1 MLLFA
6 PKNLGIH
13 KLKTMKISIEIPE
26 ACGENW
32 EHMTVSQLGKFCQVC
47 EKEVIDFTNTTD
59 AELLQK
65 IKSGQKIC
73 GRFKQSQLSRD
84 LKPNNSKTNWKQLA
98 VAAGFTSVL
107 AIAAPANAQKTSTK
121 TEQLEKTSEKNSEE
135 KNSISAK
142 DSIVISGTVTDE
154 EDLPIPGVHIKV
166 LDSKI
171 LTQTDFD
178 GHFKIIL
185 PEKTAANN
193 LKLEFTSLGY
203 ETQVINADLKSENL
217 DIKMNTSET
226 ITTGIVVVEKT
237 NLLRRVGYFFKR
249 LF

>member
-47 EKEVIDFTNTTD
+47 KKEVIDFTNTTD

-135 KNSISAK
+135 KHSISAK

-178 GHFKIIL
+178 GNFKIIL

-193 LKLEFTSLGY
+193 FKLEFTSIGY
-203 ETQVINADLKSENL
+203 ENKIINVDAKSKILNIELKMETL
-217 DIKMNTSET
+217 LMGEVAIVRKMN
-226 ITTGIVVVEKT
+226 VF
-237 NLLRRVGYFFKR
+237 RRVGLFFKR

>member
-1 MLLFA
+1 
-6 PKNLGIH
+6 
-13 KLKTMKISIEIPE
+13 MKISIEIPE

-47 EKEVIDFTNTTD
+47 KKEVIDFTNTTD

>member
-47 EKEVIDFTNTTD
+47 KKEVIDFTNTTD

-135 KNSISAK
+135 KHSISAK

-178 GHFKIIL
+178 GNFMIVL
-185 PEKTAANN
+185 AAKTTANN

>member
-1 MLLFA
+1 MEVSVGA
-6 PKNLGIH
+6 VTRCPRGIFRV
-13 KLKTMKISIEIPE
+13 
-26 ACGENW
+26 ENW
-32 EHMTVSQLGKFCQVC
+32 EHMTVSQQGKFCQVC
-47 EKEVIDFTNTTD
+47 KKEVIDFTKT
-59 AELLQK
+59 AEVELFEK
-65 IKSGQKIC
+65 IKNGQKIC
-73 GRFKQSQLSRD
+73 GRFKQSQLSHD
-84 LKPNNSKTNWKQLA
+84 LKSNLSKTNWKQLA
-98 VAAGFTSVL
+98 VAAGFTSIL

-135 KNSISAK
+135 KHSISAK

-178 GHFKIIL
+178 GNFMIVL
-185 PEKTAANN
+185 AAKTTANN

>member
-47 EKEVIDFTNTTD
+47 KKEVIDFTNTTD
-59 AELLQK
+59 DELLQK

-135 KNSISAK
+135 KHSISAK

-178 GHFKIIL
+178 GNFMIVL
-185 PEKTAANN
+185 AAKTTANN

>member
-13 KLKTMKISIEIPE
+13 KLKTMKISIEIPK

-47 EKEVIDFTNTTD
+47 KKEVIDFTNTTD

-135 KNSISAK
+135 KHSISAK

-178 GHFKIIL
+178 GNFMIVL
-185 PEKTAANN
+185 AAKTTANN

>member
-178 GHFKIIL
+178 GNFMIVL
-185 PEKTAANN
+185 AAKTTANN

>member
-1 MLLFA
+1 
-6 PKNLGIH
+6 
-13 KLKTMKISIEIPE
+13 MKISIEIPE

-47 EKEVIDFTNTTD
+47 KKEVIDFTNTTD

-135 KNSISAK
+135 KHSISAK

-178 GHFKIIL
+178 GNFMIVL
-185 PEKTAANN
+185 AAKTTANN
-193 LKLEFTSLGY
+193 LKLEFT
-203 ETQVINADLKSENL
+203 
-217 DIKMNTSET
+217 
-226 ITTGIVVVEKT
+226 
-237 NLLRRVGYFFKR
+237 
-249 LF
+249 

>member
-47 EKEVIDFTNTTD
+47 KKEVIDFTNTTD
-59 AELLQK
+59 DELLQK

-135 KNSISAK
+135 KHSISAK

-178 GHFKIIL
+178 GNFMIVL
-185 PEKTAANN
+185 AAKTTANS

>member
-1 MLLFA
+1 LLLFA

-59 AELLQK
+59 DELLQK

-73 GRFKQSQLSRD
+73 GRFKQSQLFRD
-84 LKPNNSKTNWKQLA
+84 LKPNNSKTNWKQLV

-135 KNSISAK
+135 KHSISAK

-178 GHFKIIL
+178 GNFMIVL
-185 PEKTAANN
+185 AAKTTANN

>member
-1 MLLFA
+1 
-6 PKNLGIH
+6 
-13 KLKTMKISIEIPE
+13 MKISIEIPE

-47 EKEVIDFTNTTD
+47 KKEVIDFTNTTD

-135 KNSISAK
+135 KHSISAK

-178 GHFKIIL
+178 GNFMIVL
-185 PEKTAANN
+185 AAKTTANN

>member
-121 TEQLEKTSEKNSEE
+121 TEQLEKTSEKNFEE
-135 KNSISAK
+135 KHSISAK

-178 GHFKIIL
+178 GNFMIVL
-185 PEKTAANN
+185 AAKTTANN

>member
-1 MLLFA
+1 LLLFA

-47 EKEVIDFTNTTD
+47 KKEVIDFTNTTD

>member
-47 EKEVIDFTNTTD
+47 KKEVIDFTNTTD

-135 KNSISAK
+135 KHSISAK

-178 GHFKIIL
+178 GNFKIIL

-193 LKLEFTSLGY
+193 
-203 ETQVINADLKSENL
+203 
-217 DIKMNTSET
+217 
-226 ITTGIVVVEKT
+226 
-237 NLLRRVGYFFKR
+237 
-249 LF
+249 

>member
-13 KLKTMKISIEIPE
+13 KLKTMKISIEIPK

-47 EKEVIDFTNTTD
+47 KKEVIDFTNTTD

-135 KNSISAK
+135 KHSISAK

-154 EDLPIPGVHIKV
+154 DEFPISDVKIKALDLGIAV
-166 LDSKI
+166 
-171 LTQTDFD
+171 QTDFD

-185 PEKTAANN
+185 PEKTTANN

-203 ETQVINADLKSENL
+203 ETNILDVNEKYTNLEIELK
-217 DIKMNTSET
+217 TET
-226 ITTGIVVVEKT
+226 LLMGEVVVVRNMNVFRK
-237 NLLRRVGYFFKR
+237 VGYFFKR